1 MEIEVKVKLDT
12 EKQKDIDLIEDIMY
26 QLQDLQDLLEV
37 QQKNLNNKRDVKRKW
52 LYMKFFLQQC

>member
-12 EKQKDIDLIEDIMY
+12 EKQRDLEMIEDVIY

-37 QQKNLNNKRDVKRKW
+37 QQKNLNKRNTHKKTT
-52 LYMKFFLQQC
+52 QE

>member
-12 EKQKDIDLIEDIMY
+12 EKQRDLEMIEDVIY

-37 QQKNLNNKRDVKRKW
+37 QQKNLNKRNTRK
-52 LYMKFFLQQC
+52 KQGV

>member
-12 EKQKDIDLIEDIMY
+12 EKQRDLEMIEDVIY

-37 QQKNLNNKRDVKRKW
+37 QQKNLNKRTARK
-52 LYMKFFLQQC
+52 KQGA

>member
-1 MEIEVKVKLDT
+1 MEIEVKVKIDT

-37 QQKNLNNKRDVKRKW
+37 QQKNLNNKRDVKRK
-52 LYMKFFLQQC
+52 